1 MFGKKVT
8 LKLISMLLAVAHCG
22 YCAEIINN
30 NQSSQEQAIANATK
44 HIDINKIRLQ
54 QQQINQ
60 DNAMAAKLYS
70 ITRIP
75 SWRSLAF
82 IRASRVNNVVRN
94 ELLVNSIND
103 YLAQNKHPQLSLEQ
117 KRLIQ
122 QFQQQIY

>member
-1 MFGKKVT
+1 MYDKKVT
-8 LKLISMLLAVAHCG
+8 LKLISMLLAIIHCG

-30 NQSSQEQAIANATK
+30 NQNSQEQAIANATK

-70 ITRIP
+70 ITSIP
-75 SWRSLAF
+75 SWRSLVF
-82 IRASRVNNVVRN
+82 IRASRVNNVVRY

>member
-1 MFGKKVT
+1 MYDKKVT
-8 LKLISMLLAVAHCG
+8 LKLISLLLLVIYYG
-22 YCAEIINN
+22 YCTEIINN
-30 NQSSQEQAIANATK
+30 NQEQAIANATK

-70 ITRIP
+70 ITSIP

-82 IRASRVNNVVRN
+82 IRASRVNNVVQY
-94 ELLVNSIND
+94 ELLVNSINE
-103 YLAQNKHPQLSLEQ
+103 YLAYNKHPQLSSEQ

-122 QFQQQIY
+122 QSQQQIY